1 MSDRH
6 DPALSRYIALVRSL
20 PLLDRDTEHA
30 LAVAAR
36 GGDRDAAERLVRAN
50 LRYVVSIALSYRR
63 YSVPV
68 SDLVSEGNLGLMIA
82 VSRFDPDRGT
92 RFVTYAAYWIRA
104 YVLNAIIRAWSL
116 VGGGSGAL
124 RSKLFFRL
132 RRERARFANLLGTG
146 AEALEAMARSMGL
159 DATKVEE
166 MTRRLDARDLSLSTP
181 LSDGSAA
188 TLQDVLE
195 SVEESQEA
203 QLLVQERDHRVRG
216 RLAVALASLDAR
228 ERWIVEVRLMSDEE
242 MSLADI
248 GRKLGVSR
256 ERARQLESRAKT
268 KLQKMLSDLR
278 PLVLDE
284 QPTVAR
290 VREAERVTA

>member
-1 MSDRH
+1 MNQRH
-6 DPALSRYIALVRSL
+6 DAALSRYIDLVRAL
-20 PLLDRDTEHA
+20 PLLDREAEHV

-63 YSVPV
+63 YSIPV
-68 SDLVSEGNLGLMIA
+68 ADLVSEGNLGLMIA
-82 VSRFDPDRGT
+82 VSRFDPERGT

-104 YVLNAIIRAWSL
+104 YVLNAIIHAWSL
-116 VGGGSGAL
+116 VGGGSGPL

-146 AEALEAMARSMGL
+146 PEALEAMAKSMGL
-159 DATKVEE
+159 EATKVEE
-166 MTRRLDARDLSLSTP
+166 MTRRLDARDVSLSHP
-181 LSDGSAA
+181 IHDGSSA
-188 TLQDVLE
+188 TLQDTLE
-195 SVEESQEA
+195 SIEESQET
-203 QLLVQERDHRVRG
+203 QLMINERDTRVRG
-216 RLAVALASLDAR
+216 RLAVALSALDAR

-268 KLQKMLSDLR
+268 KLQKMLADLR
-278 PLVLDE
+278 TFVVETDE
-284 QPTVAR
+284 PIRERETAVVA
-290 VREAERVTA
+290 